1 MMKMIFLSCLVSA
14 ALLPAQA
21 QLFSP
26 ESLNGAF
33 LGSLIGG
40 IAGSDCHHGFSG
52 EGAAIGA
59 GVGLLAGALAGEA
72 RRHGYD
78 DSPPCAYS
86 TAPSASFGY
95 GYGNCGGSACVYYA
109 PNNYSAPGYYYRPT
123 RPNYVVNG
131 TMLGAASGA
140 LIGAGNHDAGKG
152 AAIGAASG
160 LILGSVAEATTQRR
174 ERRTATA
181 TQSTLAPQPL
191 PEVEPQARPTEPVPI
206 SQDSDP
212 RTQDSNTQITSK
224 PCPTS
229 TYHWTTRPQIPD
241 APRVPDAPKF

>member
-1 MMKMIFLSCLVSA
+1 MMKTIFLSCLVSTA
-14 ALLPAQA
+14 ILSAQA

-26 ESLNGAF
+26 DSLNGAF

-72 RRHGYD
+72 RRHD
-78 DSPPCAYS
+78 DCASPSYAYS
-86 TAPSASFGY
+86 TAPSVSFGY
-95 GYGNCGGSACVYYA
+95 GYGNCGSSAYVCYT

-140 LIGAGNHDAGKG
+140 LIGAGNHDAGQG
-152 AAIGAASG
+152 AAIGAAAG
-160 LILGSVAEATTQRR
+160 LVLGSVAEATTQRR
-174 ERRTATA
+174 ERRTANA
-181 TQSTLAPQPL
+181 IQSTPAPQAQ
-191 PEVEPQARPTEPVPI
+191 PEVEPQAQPTEPAPL
-206 SQDSDP
+206 SQDP
-212 RTQDSNTQITSK
+212 GLRTQDANAEIISK

-229 TYHWTTRPQIPD
+229 TYHWTARPQIPD

>member
-1 MMKMIFLSCLVSA
+1 
-14 ALLPAQA
+14 
-21 QLFSP
+21 
-26 ESLNGAF
+26 

-72 RRHGYD
+72 RRHDYYA
-78 DSPPCAYS
+78 SPSYVHS
-86 TAPSASFGY
+86 TAPSVSFGY
-95 GYGNCGGSACVYYA
+95 GYGNCGSSAYVYYT
-109 PNNYSAPGYYYRPT
+109 PNNYGAPGYYYRPT

-152 AAIGAASG
+152 AAIGAAAG
-160 LILGSVAEATTQRR
+160 LVLGSVAEATTQRR
-174 ERRTATA
+174 ERRTATEI
-181 TQSTLAPQPL
+181 QSTSVPQL
-191 PEVEPQARPTEPVPI
+191 QPEVEPQVQPSEPAPM
-206 SQDSDP
+206 SQDAVP
-212 RTQDSNTQITSK
+212 RTQDLNTQITSK

-229 TYHWTTRPQIPD
+229 TYHWTPRPQIPD